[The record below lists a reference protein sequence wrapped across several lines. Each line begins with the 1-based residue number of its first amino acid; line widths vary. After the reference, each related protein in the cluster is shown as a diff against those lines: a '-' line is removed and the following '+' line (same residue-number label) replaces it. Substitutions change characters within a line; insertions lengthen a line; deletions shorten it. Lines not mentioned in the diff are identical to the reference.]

1 MGRPPI
7 EASKKAVQINLS
19 VTRETKEKLEQISRI
34 DNVSL
39 NKIVSKVLERYI
51 EERNTDIQRYEEVA
65 ELLKNIRDE
74 RNLT

>member
-7 EASKKAVQINLS
+7 EPFKKAVQINLS
-19 VTRETKEKLEQISRI
+19 VTKDTKEQLEKIARI
-34 DNVSL
+34 DDVSL
-39 NKIVSKVLERYI
+39 NKIVTKVLERYI
-51 EERNTDIQRYEEVA
+51 EERSTDIQRYEEVE